1 MPVGQVEGV
10 GGEGLGAAALLQ
22 EEGGV
27 VAGHGPRDVR
37 RHSGGRRREKLE
49 RPKFVA

>member
-22 EEGGV
+22 EEGRV
-27 VAGHGPRDVR
+27 VAGDGPRDVG
-37 RHSGGRRREKLE
+37 RHFE
-49 RPKFVA
+49 V